1 MGLADIA
8 LDVGRSQQVEVVD
21 IVTFVESTWGLNQRL
36 FPVQRIILKAHYGI
50 ALDDNVWGVDLS
62 ERIPKD
68 HPAYADIAEQ
78 EGQDEGYYRL
88 RVPITDWR
96 RENLTYLTEAQYLF
110 KLYEEGRCNIPEV
123 IPGVER
129 REMILAVGRR
139 SGKTFLAACIAAY
152 EIYKLI
158 NLQAPQGFYGLPS
171 NNQIGIISVATD
183 KDQAGLLYTEASGHF
198 SNCFAA
204 GTEVITG
211 EGIQRIGDLAGTN
224 PTLLTGNGS
233 WVEAPV
239 RSFGQ
244 QRLVKLTLTRQGVD
258 KVIHCTGDHRWF
270 AKDERKAYRGK
281 GWVEFKT
288 TDLRPGKHRLQQVF
302 GRSYKNKVHPSPFG
316 VAHGFTYG
324 DGSTSAGQRH
334 ATSVNLVGEKDSHL
348 QPYFDQCPSAPQ
360 PGIDAI
366 RYTALP
372 NFFRRLPDIRENHS
386 YLLGWLMGYFAADGS
401 CSSGLPVIAS
411 KKRSDIEFVRGVCAI
426 LGIGTYSIQE
436 DTHANDWAPTGQHT
450 MYRMALMRA
459 SLDESFFLIP
469 AHRQSFTKHGG
480 ADVKVRNWVVKSVEE
495 TDRVEEVF
503 CATVEGH
510 GTFTLD
516 GNIVTGNCAFF
527 KPYTANNTMSY
538 AKFQTP
544 ADIERFGR
552 YADDPT
558 AKATL
563 KVSFKSCVAKGL
575 RGPGNIV
582 VILDELAHFNDA
594 GQSDAKE
601 IYGAVKPST
610 AAFSP
615 KDPKNR
621 TKAIGPVEGRMISIS
636 SPLGRQGHFYTL
648 AQQALKGGLAA
659 ANKLFIQAPSW
670 EVNITLEAS
679 FLEGEY
685 ASDPV
690 AFFTEYGAQ
699 FLDATRGWIENAND
713 LLACVNPE
721 QMPVQRGIARRP
733 HFIGIDL
740 ALVGDWT
747 AVAIGHIETGG
758 LIVVDLVDRIKAGV
772 GKYEHLERLEFDDV
786 ADWIYDLS
794 KRFYFA
800 EGMFDQWAGIPFE
813 QALNKRGLAQLKAV
827 HHTGP
832 LTSQMYQNFRD
843 MMWDKRLVLYNS
855 PVGNDGYCDY
865 IRELLEL
872 QATYKSKYVM
882 VVEAPNVAD
891 KYDDQGDAIVR
902 MVWQASQQL
911 GNRKYISKGTG
922 AQRGPNDSTQDM
934 QKAYAKARRRAR
946 FGGGTSMDR
955 QRSLINRGSTR
966 GKR

>member
-21 IVTFVESTWGLNQRL
+21 VVTFVESTWGLNQRL

-50 ALDDNVWGVDLS
+50 ALDDNVWGLDLN
-62 ERIPKD
+62 ERVPKD
-68 HPAYADIAEQ
+68 HPAYEDIAEQ

-171 NNQIGIISVATD
+171 NNQIGIVSVATD

-198 SNCFAA
+198 S
-204 GTEVITG
+204 
-211 EGIQRIGDLAGTN
+211 
-224 PTLLTGNGS
+224 
-233 WVEAPV
+233 
-239 RSFGQ
+239 
-244 QRLVKLTLTRQGVD
+244 
-258 KVIHCTGDHRWF
+258 
-270 AKDERKAYRGK
+270 
-281 GWVEFKT
+281 
-288 TDLRPGKHRLQQVF
+288 
-302 GRSYKNKVHPSPFG
+302 
-316 VAHGFTYG
+316 
-324 DGSTSAGQRH
+324 
-334 ATSVNLVGEKDSHL
+334 
-348 QPYFDQCPSAPQ
+348 
-360 PGIDAI
+360 
-366 RYTALP
+366 
-372 NFFRRLPDIRENHS
+372 
-386 YLLGWLMGYFAADGS
+386 
-401 CSSGLPVIAS
+401 
-411 KKRSDIEFVRGVCAI
+411 
-426 LGIGTYSIQE
+426 
-436 DTHANDWAPTGQHT
+436 
-450 MYRMALMRA
+450 
-459 SLDESFFLIP
+459 
-469 AHRQSFTKHGG
+469 
-480 ADVKVRNWVVKSVEE
+480 
-495 TDRVEEVF
+495 
-503 CATVEGH
+503 
-510 GTFTLD
+510 
-516 GNIVTGNCAFF
+516 NCAFF

-552 YADDPT
+552 YSDDPT

-615 KDPKNR
+615 KDPKNQ

-721 QMPVQRGIARRP
+721 QVPVQRGIARRP

-772 GKYEHLERLEFDDV
+772 GKYEHLDRLEFDDV
-786 ADWIYDLS
+786 ADWIHDLS

-813 QALNKRGLAQLKAV
+813 QALNKRGLSQLKAV

-843 MMWDKRLVLYNS
+843 MMWDKRLVLYNH

-891 KYDDQGDAIVR
+891 KHDDQGDAIVR

-922 AQRGPNDSTQDM
+922 VQRGPQDTSQDM
-934 QKAYAKARRRAR
+934 QKAYAKARRLAR
-946 FGGGTSMDR
+946 FGGGTSTDR

-966 GKR
+966 GRR

>member
-21 IVTFVESTWGLNQRL
+21 VVTFVESTWGLNQRL

-50 ALDDNVWGVDLS
+50 ALDDNVWGLDLN
-62 ERIPKD
+62 ERVPKD
-68 HPAYADIAEQ
+68 HPAYEDIAEQ

-171 NNQIGIISVATD
+171 NNQIGIVSVATD

-198 SNCFAA
+198 S
-204 GTEVITG
+204 
-211 EGIQRIGDLAGTN
+211 
-224 PTLLTGNGS
+224 
-233 WVEAPV
+233 
-239 RSFGQ
+239 
-244 QRLVKLTLTRQGVD
+244 
-258 KVIHCTGDHRWF
+258 
-270 AKDERKAYRGK
+270 
-281 GWVEFKT
+281 
-288 TDLRPGKHRLQQVF
+288 
-302 GRSYKNKVHPSPFG
+302 
-316 VAHGFTYG
+316 
-324 DGSTSAGQRH
+324 
-334 ATSVNLVGEKDSHL
+334 
-348 QPYFDQCPSAPQ
+348 
-360 PGIDAI
+360 
-366 RYTALP
+366 
-372 NFFRRLPDIRENHS
+372 
-386 YLLGWLMGYFAADGS
+386 
-401 CSSGLPVIAS
+401 
-411 KKRSDIEFVRGVCAI
+411 
-426 LGIGTYSIQE
+426 
-436 DTHANDWAPTGQHT
+436 
-450 MYRMALMRA
+450 
-459 SLDESFFLIP
+459 
-469 AHRQSFTKHGG
+469 
-480 ADVKVRNWVVKSVEE
+480 
-495 TDRVEEVF
+495 
-503 CATVEGH
+503 
-510 GTFTLD
+510 
-516 GNIVTGNCAFF
+516 NCAFF

-552 YADDPT
+552 YSDDPT

-721 QMPVQRGIARRP
+721 QVPVQRGIARRP

-772 GKYEHLERLEFDDV
+772 GKYEHLDRLEFDDV
-786 ADWIYDLS
+786 ADWIHDLS

-813 QALNKRGLAQLKAV
+813 QALNKRGLSQLKAV

-843 MMWDKRLVLYNS
+843 MMWDKRLVLYNH

-891 KYDDQGDAIVR
+891 KHDDQGDAIVR

-922 AQRGPNDSTQDM
+922 VQRGPQDTSQDM
-934 QKAYAKARRRAR
+934 QKAYAKARRLAR
-946 FGGGTSMDR
+946 FGGGTSTDR

-966 GKR
+966 GRR